1 MDSSTLDMELIFVKR
16 KVSKWEDGDSGLFS
30 DGTQFRLA
38 RVRAPEKHQFGG
50 ETATRRA
57 AGMTGQSSGFV
68 NVQTMA
74 RDTYGRVLVELSNK
88 NGSIN
93 NRLIRRGCKN
103 KGR

>member
-1 MDSSTLDMELIFVKR
+1 MKR
-16 KVSKWEDGDSGLFS
+16 KVVKWGDGDSGWFS

-57 AGMTGQSSGFV
+57 AGMTGQTKGFV
-68 NVQTMA
+68 NSQTLA
-74 RDTYGRVLVELSNK
+74 KDSYGRSLVELSNRH
-88 NGSIN
+88 GSIN
-93 NRLIRRGCKN
+93 NRLLQRGCKN